1 MHTVVKKSGVSLL
14 IVSLLSASFLFPS
27 DSKVYADPTETNV
40 ALGQATVTTNGV
52 VTNAASLNLL
62 VDGDRTTSNFDL
74 IDVSTGPKWVQLDL
88 GEAFAI
94 TKVNVLNDYNPTA
107 TRTGR
112 DIIVQ
117 LSNDPTFASGV
128 STIFNNDTDNTAG
141 QGAGSDSAYLEPT
154 DGSGKTITL
163 SSPITARYVR
173 SWANGHIRTADGLV
187 KNVNTPVELEVYA
200 AVPATNSS
208 LPINVNLTAGNAA
221 VNSATLGWTSPGPSS
236 VTGYDIRYSTSPIT
250 SANWDDGLVVKRI
263 TGEPTPAAASTA
275 QTMTVKGLPSGTTV
289 YFAMKTIGTG
299 GQVSNLSSVA
309 SIATKPVANVALGK
323 SVSTNASS
331 TSGEP
336 LSALTDGVKTRDKY
350 VLYGVSTGPKW
361 AQVDLGQAYD
371 VVRVNIRNDWGD
383 SQTYRTGK
391 DLIVQLS
398 NDPTFASGVTAIF
411 NNDGDNS
418 SGLGT
423 GNDAEYVEPGDGSGK
438 DILLADPVSA
448 RYVRYWANG
457 HVRING
463 TANAVDT
470 PVEIEVY
477 ADPQDNSPPAAVSNL
492 SVTRTTWQS
501 VELSWTAPGDDGNT
515 GTARSYEFRRSTSP
529 ITAANWASATVVTG
543 APAPLTAGT
552 TQTFTVGGLSPS
564 TTFYFAMK
572 SKDIVNESALSNVVS
587 VTTPASDTVAPAAIT
602 NLAVSQAIFRSA
614 KLTWTATGDD
624 GTIGT
629 AAGFEVRYSTSP
641 ITEANWASAQLV
653 EDKMPQKAPGSAQ
666 AMKVK
671 ELTTGTTY
679 YFAVKTK
686 DASGNLSGLS
696 NVVSATISTPA
707 PDAVTVNSL
716 SSLQTAINNAPA
728 GGRVITLAAGTY
740 NQTTTIQITGKNN
753 ITIQGATSDYADTI
767 VKGPGMSNSSMDIN
781 IKVNNSDYVTIKNM
795 TIQDSYY
802 HAIQINDGSNYFH
815 ADHLKTW
822 DNGEG
827 GFKTTFD
834 VNGIN
839 GYTDYGLIENS
850 LIGYTTH
857 GIQGVVEGIDIIAG
871 KSWIV
876 RGNKFE
882 NAQGWGGGIA
892 YAVFAKA
899 NSLDT
904 IIENNVLTN
913 SYIAISFGGGGSGS
927 SIFRNQDTTYEHR
940 GGIIRNNV
948 VYGTLDT
955 GVYLNKA
962 TGFKVYNNTILNTP
976 SSVGSIEPR
985 FAETSGEIRGNL
997 LTYAVKL
1004 RNGATAVQSNNL
1016 TGANGTWLANPA
1028 QGDYHLHPFFGA
1040 GARDIGVT
1048 LPEVPT
1054 DMDGQTRPYGSAPD
1068 VGADEFVPNELTP
1081 PAAISN
1087 LAASGATARTFR
1099 LTWSASGD
1107 DGNTGTAYLYDIRYA
1122 NAPIT
1127 EATWS
1132 SAQKVETPVVPAAPG
1147 TSQSVTVTGPTAGTT
1162 VYAAIKTID
1171 DQGNVSALSN
1181 VVSITMAASSATE
1194 FSPADDVQDASGQ
1207 IYGNTQTLGIQNNGN
1222 SIYWAYLQ
1230 GNFSG
1235 YSGSSAERATLRL
1248 YTNYNK
1254 PITMKLTMTGLQ
1266 DNSWTESTVTSSNL
1280 PSETGAVNLG
1290 LLPISGPGW
1299 QDFDITDFV
1308 NSHMGDKKVSFK
1320 LSDPL
1325 QQANAVSFN
1334 SSENP
1339 YNKPIIVI
1347 DNTDVWAPAAI
1358 ANLSVGNRTL
1368 SSAELKWTAPGD
1380 DGNLRTAS
1388 EYDVRYAATPITEA
1402 NWSSATPVVGEPSP
1416 QVAGTQQQFTVY
1428 GLTPGAS
1435 YYFAMKTRDNA
1446 NNVSGLSN
1454 VITVDMETTINVA
1467 RNKSVTTNGTVSQG
1481 GPISILTDG
1490 VTARDQYALISVSSG
1505 PKWVQVDLSQAYG
1518 IKKINIRND
1527 WGATS
1532 DTYRTGRDHVVQVSN
1547 DPTFATGATT
1557 VFNNDQDNS
1566 SGLGVGTDAE
1576 YQEPPDGSG
1585 KTITLPS
1592 TINARYVRFWANGHV
1607 RVSGEYKAV
1616 NTPVEI
1622 EVYADPGDST
1632 APGAVTNLS
1641 ASQTRWK
1648 STNLSWTAP
1657 GDDGSVGTAA
1667 AYDIRYHT
1675 APITENNWNDAV
1687 QLTNEPTPQV
1697 AGTSQTLAVTG
1708 LTPGTT
1714 YYFAMRAID
1723 EATNVSAIS
1732 NVLTVTTPASDPTPP
1747 AAISD
1752 LQAVAPNIRSVQLT
1766 WTAPGNDGMV
1776 AKAAG
1781 YDVRYSTSPITEANW
1796 ASATQAQDELAQKDP
1811 GSAMKFQVNQLTTGV
1826 TYYFAVKTFDDA
1838 GNYSALSNVVSAT
1851 TFTPVQDAVTVS
1863 SLDQLQQAIDGA
1875 PAGGRVITLASGTY
1889 NQTAT
1894 ININGKNNITIQGAT
1909 TNYNDTVVAGPGI
1922 NNSSLDINFKVNDS
1936 DYVTIRHLT
1945 IRDSYFHSIQ
1955 VNSGS
1960 DYFHADHLKT
1970 WDNGEGGFKSTSTG
1984 NIEDPYA
1991 DYGLIENSLIG
2002 YTTTGQ
2008 RSVVEGIDLVGSK
2021 GWVIRG
2027 NTFQNAKGVN
2037 DGVAYAFFAKGNS
2050 MDTIVENNVFLNSF
2064 IAMSFGGGGTG
2075 ANLFRNDDTTYEHRG
2090 GIIRNNVVYGTLDTA
2105 VYMNK
2110 ANGFKVYNNTML
2122 GIAPTVNVGGVES
2135 RFAGSSGDIQNNL
2148 MDKAV
2153 KLRDGGTAT
2162 FSNNITNASASWV
2175 MNPSGGD
2182 FHLNPS
2188 TAQAAIDTGAS
2199 LTADV
2204 PKDMDG
2210 QSRPIGSGYDKGADE
2225 VGTTPLAPTSVTA
2238 SVYGGAVQL
2247 SWNVSSGATSYTI
2260 KRATVS
2266 GGPYTSIATGITS
2279 NAYTDNSVT
2288 AGSTYYYVVAA
2299 VNANGSSPDSA
2310 AASAAVPVLAPTGVT
2325 ATGGVGSVTV
2335 SWTAA
2340 SGATGYNVK
2349 RSTVS
2354 GGPYTTIVSSVT
2366 AVTYTDQPVTNGI
2379 TYYYVVSSVYP
2390 GGESADSPQVSGTP
2404 LTNLAIG
2411 KSVTASSTYNSTN
2424 WGAGKAV
2431 DGERN
2436 SIPGKYGWTSNNS
2449 LTSDHTEWITVDLG
2463 TTATITQV
2471 GLYPRNDAGNAGYG
2485 FPIDFTIQVSTDG
2498 TTWSTIVNRTAYPMP
2513 GDAVQSF
2520 SFPPVQARYIK
2531 VTGTSLRQNPNDS
2544 NQYRMQFAELEVY

>member
-1 MHTVVKKSGVSLL
+1 MFTANPRAH
-14 IVSLLSASFLFPS
+14 
-27 DSKVYADPTETNV
+27 ADPTETNV

-52 VTNAASLNLL
+52 VSNAASLNLL
-62 VDGDRTTSNFDL
+62 VDGDRTTSNYDL
-74 IDVSTGPKWVQLDL
+74 IGVSTGPKWVQLDL

-117 LSNDPTFASGV
+117 LSNDPTFATGV
-128 STIFNNDTDNTAG
+128 STIFNNDADNTAG
-141 QGAGSDSAYLEPT
+141 QGAGTDSTYLEPT

-173 SWANGHIRTADGLV
+173 SWANGHIRTADGLTYT
-187 KNVNTPVELEVYA
+187 VNTPVELEVYS

-208 LPINVNLTAGNAA
+208 LPINVNLTASNAT
-221 VNSATLGWTSPGPSS
+221 VNSATLGWTSPGPSA

-250 SANWDDGLVVKRI
+250 SANWDNGLVVKRV
-263 TGEPTPAAASTA
+263 TGEPAPAAASTA

-309 SIATKPVANVALGK
+309 SIATMPVANVARGK
-323 SVSTNASS
+323 SVSTNATS

-350 VLYGVSTGPKW
+350 VLYGTSTGPKW

-371 VVRVNIRNDWGD
+371 VARVNIRNDWGD
-383 SQTYRTGK
+383 TSTYRTGK

-398 NDPTFASGVTAIF
+398 NDSTFASGVTTIF

-423 GNDAEYVEPGDGSGK
+423 GTDAEYVEPGDGSGK
-438 DILLADPVSA
+438 DIFVADPVSA

-463 TANAVDT
+463 TVNAADT

-477 ADPQDNSPPAAVSNL
+477 ADPQDNTPPAAVTNL

-501 VELSWTAPGDDGNT
+501 VDLSWTAPGDNGNT
-515 GTARSYEFRRSTSP
+515 GTATSYEFRRSTSP
-529 ITAANWASATVVTG
+529 ITAANWANATVVNGPPT
-543 APAPLTAGT
+543 PLAAGT
-552 TQTFTVGGLSPS
+552 TQTFTVGGLTPA
-564 TTFYFAMK
+564 TTYYFAMK
-572 SKDIVNESALSNVVS
+572 SKDIINDSALSNVVS
-587 VTTPASDTVAPAAIT
+587 STTPASDTVAPAAIT
-602 NLAVSQAIFRSA
+602 DLAVSQAIFRSA

-624 GTIGT
+624 GTFGT

-686 DASGNLSGLS
+686 DVSGNVSGLS
-696 NVVSATISTPA
+696 NVVSATIGTLT

-716 SSLQTAINNAPA
+716 SDLQTAINNAPA

-753 ITIQGATSDYADTI
+753 ITIQGATSNYGDTI
-767 VKGPGMSNSSMDIN
+767 IKGPGMTNSSMDIN

-795 TIQDSYY
+795 TIQDSYF

-815 ADHLKTW
+815 ADNLKTW

-850 LIGYTTH
+850 LIGYTTN
-857 GIQGVVEGIDIIAG
+857 GIQSVVEGIDIIAG

-882 NAQGWGGGIA
+882 NAVGYGNGIA

-904 IIENNVLTN
+904 IIENNVFTN
-913 SYIAISFGGGGSGS
+913 SFIAMSFGGGGSGPS
-927 SIFRNQDTTYEHR
+927 FFRNQDQTYEHR
-940 GGIIRNNV
+940 GGIMRNNV
-948 VYGTLDT
+948 VYGTVDA

-962 TGFKVYNNTILNTP
+962 TGFKVYNNTILKTG
-976 SSVGSIEPR
+976 SGLGSIEPR
-985 FAETSGEIRGNL
+985 FAETSGEIRNNL
-997 LTYAVKL
+997 LGADVKL
-1004 RNGATAVQSNNL
+1004 RNSATAVKSNNL
-1016 TGANGTWLANPA
+1016 TGADGTWLANPT

-1040 GARDIGVT
+1040 GARDIGVP

-1068 VGADEFVPNELTP
+1068 VGADEFVPDELTP

-1087 LAASGATARTFR
+1087 LAASGATARTFQ
-1099 LTWSASGD
+1099 LTWSAPGD

-1127 EATWS
+1127 EANWS
-1132 SAQKVETPVVPAAPG
+1132 SAQKVETSVLPAAAG

-1162 VYAAIKTID
+1162 VYAAIKTVD

-1181 VVSITMAASSATE
+1181 VVSIAMAASSATE
-1194 FSPADDVQDASGQ
+1194 FSPADDVQNS
-1207 IYGNTQTLGIQNNGN
+1207 YGNIYPNQTTLAVSNNGFY
-1222 SIYWAYLQ
+1222 IYSAYLQ
-1230 GNFSG
+1230 GNFSA

-1254 PITMKLTMTGLQ
+1254 SITMKVTMTGLQ

-1280 PSETGAVNLG
+1280 PSETGAVDLG

-1299 QDFDITDFV
+1299 YDFDITDFV

-1320 LSDPL
+1320 MSDPL
-1325 QQANAVSFN
+1325 KQSNPVNFN

-1339 YNKPIIVI
+1339 YNRPIIVI
-1347 DNTDVWAPAAI
+1347 ESTDTTAPSAI
-1358 ANLSVGNRTL
+1358 ANLSVGDRTL

-1380 DGNLRTAS
+1380 DGNVRTAS
-1388 EYDVRYAATPITEA
+1388 EYDVRYSATPITEA

-1428 GLTPGAS
+1428 GLTPGAT

-1454 VITVDMETTINVA
+1454 VIQVDMETTINVA
-1467 RNKSVTTNGTVSQG
+1467 RNKSASTNGTISAG

-1490 VTARDQYALISVSSG
+1490 VTARDQYALISTSSG
-1505 PKWVQVDLSQAYG
+1505 PKYVQVDLGQAYG

-1527 WGATS
+1527 WGADS
-1532 DTYRTGRDHVVQVSN
+1532 SAYRTGRDHIVQVSN
-1547 DPTFATGATT
+1547 DPTFATGVTT
-1557 VFNNDQDNS
+1557 VFNNDADNS

-1585 KTITLPS
+1585 KTITLSS

-1607 RVSGEYKAV
+1607 RVNGQYNAV
-1616 NTPVEI
+1616 NTPVEM

-1632 APGAVTNLS
+1632 APAAVTDLS

-1657 GDDGSVGTAA
+1657 GDDGSTGTAA
-1667 AYDIRYHT
+1667 SYDIRYHT

-1687 QLTNEPTPQV
+1687 QLTNEPTPLV
-1697 AGTSQTLAVTG
+1697 AGTTQSVAVAG

-1714 YYFAMRAID
+1714 YYFAMRAVD
-1723 EATNVSAIS
+1723 EAVNVSAIS
-1732 NVLTVTTPASDPTPP
+1732 NVLTVTTPASDPIPP
-1747 AAISD
+1747 AAITD

-1796 ASATQAQDELAQKDP
+1796 ASATQAEDELAQKDP
-1811 GSAMKFQVNQLTTGV
+1811 GSAMKYQANQLTTGV

-1851 TFTPVQDAVTVS
+1851 TFTPVPDAVTVT
-1863 SLDQLQQAIDGA
+1863 SLADLQQAIDNA
-1875 PAGGRVITLASGTY
+1875 PVGGRVITLAAGTY

-1894 ININGKNNITIQGAT
+1894 ININSKNNITIQGAT
-1909 TNYNDTVVAGPGI
+1909 TNYNDTVVVGPGI
-1922 NNSSLDINFKVNDS
+1922 NNSTLDINFKVNDS
-1936 DYVTIRHLT
+1936 DYVTIKNMT
-1945 IRDSYFHSIQ
+1945 IRDSYYHSIQ

-1970 WDNGEGGFKSTSTG
+1970 WDNGEGGFKSTNTG
-1984 NIEDPYA
+1984 NIEDAYA

-2008 RSVVEGIDLVGSK
+2008 RGVVEGIDLVGSK

-2037 DGVAYAFFAKGNS
+2037 NGIAYAFFAKGNS

-2075 ANLFRNDDTTYEHRG
+2075 ATLFRNDDTTYEHRG
-2090 GIIRNNVVYGTLDTA
+2090 GIMRNNVVYGTLDTA

-2122 GIAPTVNVGGVES
+2122 GIAPGVSVGGVES
-2135 RFAGSSGDIQNNL
+2135 RFVGSSGDIQNNL

-2162 FSNNITNASASWV
+2162 SGNNITTASASWV
-2175 MNPSGGD
+2175 MNASGGD

-2188 TAQAAIDTGAS
+2188 TASAAIDLGAP
-2199 LTADV
+2199 LTVDV

-2210 QSRPIGSGYDKGADE
+2210 QNRPIGSGYDIGADE
-2225 VGTTPLAPTSVTA
+2225 LGSVPAAPTNVTAVAGSGSVTVNWTA
-2238 SVYGGAVQL
+2238 
-2247 SWNVSSGATSYTI
+2247 SSGATSYSI

-2266 GGPYTSIATGITS
+2266 GGPYTSLATGVTS
-2279 NAYTDNSVT
+2279 NAYTDNSVVGGT
-2288 AGSTYYYVVAA
+2288 TYYYVVVA
-2299 VNANGSSPDSA
+2299 VNASGSSPDSTE
-2310 AASAAVPVLAPTGVT
+2310 ASVTVPVPAPSGVT
-2325 ATGGVGSVTV
+2325 AAGGIDSVTV
-2335 SWTAA
+2335 SWTAV

-2349 RSTVS
+2349 RSTVD
-2354 GGPYTTIVSSVT
+2354 GGPYTTIASSVT
-2366 AVTYTDQPVTNGI
+2366 SATYIDQPVTSG
-2379 TYYYVVSSVYP
+2379 TTFYYVVSSVYS
-2390 GGESADSPQVSGTP
+2390 GGESANSSQVSGTP
-2404 LTNLAIG
+2404 LTNLAVG
-2411 KSVTASSTYNSTN
+2411 KTVTASSTYNNAN
-2424 WGAGKAV
+2424 WGTGRAV

-2436 SIPGKYGWTSNNS
+2436 SVSGKYGWTSNNS
-2449 LTSDHTEWITVDLG
+2449 TTSNHTEWIMVDLG
-2463 TTATITQV
+2463 TAATITQV
-2471 GLYPRNDAGNAGYG
+2471 GLYPRNDAGNVGYG

-2498 TTWSTIVNRTAYPMP
+2498 TTWSTIVTQTAYPKP
-2513 GDAVQSF
+2513 GNAAQFFSVQ
-2520 SFPPVQARYIK
+2520 PVQARYVK
-2531 VTGTSLRQNPNDS
+2531 VTGTSLRQNPSDA